1 MLVDPGVFNKTI
13 IQLGLAGYKM
23 IITNAALR
31 ASLVI
36 SITSYTVRP
45 PRIIVKCNFRQYCFV
60 LLVLITAVL
69 MLRWSL
75 GLKSHTQ
82 MSHPCDTSKPC
93 QSAQTSELLNMHNC

>member
-23 IITNAALR
+23 IITSAALR

-45 PRIIVKCNFRQYCFV
+45 PRINVTSDSTVSVF
-60 LLVLITAVL
+60 
-69 MLRWSL
+69 WSSSL
-75 GLKSHTQ
+75 Q
-82 MSHPCDTSKPC
+82 C
-93 QSAQTSELLNMHNC
+93 